1 MLRLQHLREIHLCR
15 VEVVGS
21 EESVPCSPSTKKK
34 FILNLKLRKELNPEE
49 CHWNDASVG
58 RLVLMMKKKER
69 GHWENIISVG
79 RWSRVDGQKDEK
91 VPRNMHTWWAMKD
104 QLEKED
110 ETTRKQEEQKRQEED
125 KKKKEEEKLKEDEA
139 KAAEEAKKAEEND
152 KKALEAL
159 KEASKQAEEERQN
172 KVETEVKPD
181 GSVN

>member
-1 MLRLQHLREIHLCR
+1 M
-15 VEVVGS
+15 
-21 EESVPCSPSTKKK
+21 PCSPSTKKK

-58 RLVLMMKKKER
+58 RLVLVMKKKER

-79 RWSRVDGQKDEK
+79 LWSRVDGQKDEK

-125 KKKKEEEKLKEDEA
+125 KKKKEEEKLKE
-139 KAAEEAKKAEEND
+139 
-152 KKALEAL
+152 
-159 KEASKQAEEERQN
+159 ASKQAEEERQN